1 MEWIA
6 KFLILLP
13 LRIRFLL
20 LGIDFKSWGRGI
32 SRKHSLDFG
41 FGAFVDL
48 LEQVCQKRQVY
59 FGKVSSYFTSQTCPN
74 CGTHTVDYSPPSA
87 LLKGGDSQVVLFP
100 LAGTVK
106 LPLDAQYVD
115 I

>member
-1 MEWIA
+1 MRIYPDAAQEQKLIEWMDICRGA
-6 KFLILLP
+6 YNYA
-13 LRIRFLL
+13 LRQIK
-20 LGIDFKSWGRGI
+20 DWCN
-32 SRKHSLDFG
+32 SL
-41 FGAFVDL
+41 
-48 LEQVCQKRQVY
+48 
-59 FGKVSSYFTSQTCPN
+59 
-74 CGTHTVDYSPPSA
+74 DYSPPSA